1 MRIFRKLLNTGDGVV
16 DVKMIFLVF
25 PFFGLGLLAAAG
37 LTGGAVGLGVGL
49 AAGAAVGYYY
59 NRPMYYPYPAMS
71 YASYASYAPYPY
83 SYGAP
88 AFSPGRVCPH
98 CGAAI

>member
-1 MRIFRKLLNTGDGVV
+1 
-16 DVKMIFLVF
+16 MILLVF

-37 LTGGAVGLGVGL
+37 LTGGAVGLGAGL

-59 NRPMYYPYPAMS
+59 NRPTYYPYPAMS
-71 YASYASYAPYPY
+71 YASYAPYHY

-88 AFSPGRVCPH
+88 AYSSGRVCPH